1 MANLLQITRGC
12 EYAISAMQWIAE
24 REGRVVQADEIARSA
39 NIPPQFAGNI
49 LTRLAKAALL
59 RVRRGAERGYTIAR
73 PANEISLLEIVESY
87 DGPFEKPW
95 CFMDRERMC
104 NSNSPCALHDMW
116 LALRDHTRQA
126 LSTITL
132 DDIVRRQVEAGRSS
146 KAAKVGIGK
155 KPSRRGGTNAT
166 TASNPKPLGGKQK

>member
-59 RVRRGAERGYTIAR
+59 KVRRGAERGYTIAR

-95 CFMDRERMC
+95 CFMNRERMC
-104 NSNSPCALHDMW
+104 NSDSPCALHDMW
-116 LALRDHTRQA
+116 QALRDDTRRL
-126 LSTITL
+126 LSGISL
-132 DDIVRRQVEAGRSS
+132 ADIVSREHDSDSKGKQGKKARSS
-146 KAAKVGIGK
+146 TK
-155 KPSRRGGTNAT
+155 SRQSSRKSSG
-166 TASNPKPLGGKQK
+166 SKR